1 MMALSKNLC
10 KTKKEKENRYLI
22 VGNNNR
28 NINLCIISDS
38 DIMRDHINSIIENM
52 YNIDIVYCKSPKE
65 YFENNIESLVD
76 IVITDIE
83 FENKIDTQFIAK
95 INSKLPD
102 TKIIVYTNLNNYNY
116 GNKSL
121 YNGADFFIFWEEKYN
136 LLEHVINQIANKIFN
151 KLDELKKTSPK
162 MKRF

>member
-1 MMALSKNLC
+1 MLALSKNLC

-22 VGNNNR
+22 AENNIR
-28 NINLCIISDS
+28 NINLCIVSDS
-38 DIMRDHINSIIENM
+38 DMMREHINLIIEKM
-52 YNIDIVYCKSPKE
+52 FNIDIVYCNSPKE
-65 YFENNIESLVD
+65 YFEKYVDNLVD
-76 IVITDIE
+76 IIITDIE
-83 FENKIDTQFIAK
+83 FENKIDTQFISK
-95 INSKLPD
+95 INSKLPN

-151 KLDELKKTSPK
+151 KLDK
-162 MKRF
+162 

>member
-22 VGNNNR
+22 VENNGR

-38 DIMRDHINSIIENM
+38 NIMRDHINSIIDKM
-52 YNIDIVYCKSPKE
+52 HNIDTIYCSSPKE
-65 YFENNIESLVD
+65 YFEENVDNLVD

-83 FENKIDTQFIAK
+83 FENKIDTQFITK
-95 INSKLPD
+95 INSQSPS
-102 TKIIVYTNLNNYNY
+102 TRIIVYTNLNNYNY

-121 YNGADFFIFWEEKYN
+121 YNGADYFIFWEEKYN
-136 LLEHVINQIANKIFN
+136 LLEHLINQIANKIF
-151 KLDELKKTSPK
+151 S
-162 MKRF
+162 